1 MFLDKTHIKHLV
13 FTLFIMCAAV
23 SLHGFSYQPTKR
35 IERITISSEANYPPY
50 CIIDNSGKPTG
61 FSVELITAAAKA
73 VNIEVEI
80 RLGIWPFIKEELI
93 SGSIDALPIVGR
105 TPEREGMIDFTFP
118 YLSMEGAAFINKNN
132 SSIKAP
138 KDLSGKKILVMNSDN
153 AEEYV
158 RREGITDSIT
168 TTFSYQEAFKLLS
181 NGGYDAVITQKVLGI
196 TILKELNIKNVE
208 IANFPLPNFR
218 VDYCFAVQ
226 KGNEELLSLLNEGLS
241 IIIAD
246 KTYDKIYSKWLGPD
260 SRYKITTKDFFKIA
274 LWIIIPFALIFS
286 LASIIILRSEVRK
299 RTALLRGEV
308 ESHIKTLK
316 ELTEL
321 KNNLEKIVDDRTKE
335 LESFTYSVS
344 HDLRTPLRA
353 ISGFSKILT
362 EDYGNLL
369 DSEGKRVCK
378 VIEDNTIKM
387 STLIDDL
394 LRLSRLN
401 RCELSIERLE
411 MARIAEEAF
420 LETTTELERSVVDFS
435 IDDLPDSY
443 GDKAL
448 IKQVFINLISN
459 AVKFTKNHSNPF
471 VKIRHQEIGGRAVFI
486 VEDNGAGFDMRY
498 YNKLFG
504 VFQRLHSSREYE
516 GTGVGLAIVKSVI
529 VKHGGE
535 VWAESEQNKGSKFY
549 FSLK

>member
-1 MFLDKTHIKHLV
+1 MFLDKTHIKYLV

-61 FSVELITAAAKA
+61 FSVELLTAAAKA

-132 SSIKAP
+132 SSIKVP

-286 LASIIILRSEVRK
+286 LASIILLRSEVRK

-344 HDLRTPLRA
+344 HDLRAPLRA

-401 RCELSIERLE
+401 RCELSVERLE

-420 LETTTELERSVVDFS
+420 FETTTESERSVVDFS
-435 IDDLPDSY
+435 IYTLPDSY

-471 VKIRHQEIGGRAVFI
+471 VKIRHLEIGGKTVYI

-529 VKHGGE
+529 LKHGGE

>member
-241 IIIAD
+241 VIIAD

>member
-1 MFLDKTHIKHLV
+1 M
-13 FTLFIMCAAV
+13 
-23 SLHGFSYQPTKR
+23 
-35 IERITISSEANYPPY
+35 
-50 CIIDNSGKPTG
+50 
-61 FSVELITAAAKA
+61 
-73 VNIEVEI
+73 
-80 RLGIWPFIKEELI
+80 
-93 SGSIDALPIVGR
+93 
-105 TPEREGMIDFTFP
+105 
-118 YLSMEGAAFINKNN
+118 
-132 SSIKAP
+132 
-138 KDLSGKKILVMNSDN
+138 
-153 AEEYV
+153 
-158 RREGITDSIT
+158 
-168 TTFSYQEAFKLLS
+168 
-181 NGGYDAVITQKVLGI
+181 
-196 TILKELNIKNVE
+196 
-208 IANFPLPNFR
+208 
-218 VDYCFAVQ
+218 
-226 KGNEELLSLLNEGLS
+226 NEGLS